1 MVSFDSVFCSGL
13 TFKFLRALKL
23 DRGQA
28 VIISPHILTTT
39 HQLFTQ
45 HEDEDEDEYHFGEKI
60 KQSQSQLNTVLA
72 GYLYIS
78 EKISVAQSAHQ

>member
-39 HQLFTQ
+39 QQFFTQ
-45 HEDEDEDEYHFGEKI
+45 HEDEYHFGGKI
-60 KQSQSQLNTVLA
+60 QQNKTVTIE
-72 GYLYIS
+72 Y
-78 EKISVAQSAHQ
+78 

>member
-45 HEDEDEDEYHFGEKI
+45 HEDEDEDKYHFGEKI
-60 KQSQSQLNTVLA
+60 KQNKTVTVTIE
-72 GYLYIS
+72 YSSCWIS
-78 EKISVAQSAHQ
+78 IH